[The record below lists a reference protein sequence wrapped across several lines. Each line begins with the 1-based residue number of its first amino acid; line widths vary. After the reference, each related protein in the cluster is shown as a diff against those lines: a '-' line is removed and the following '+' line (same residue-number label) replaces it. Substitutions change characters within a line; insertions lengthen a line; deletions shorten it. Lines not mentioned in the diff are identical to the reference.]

1 MKKYILILI
10 SIAFVACK
18 SGVNTDF
25 RDDFRGVNDAEKKEF
40 LKKNNGLSEE
50 RSILL
55 LTQGFKGE
63 KIIIKQKDK
72 NIYSSYP
79 ITNLNTR
86 IADYLSFNNQ
96 SDIMVYDNYTKQEI
110 IIGTKNAKKYKF
122 IYLKKEYKGEV
133 VKFKIT
139 FSNTLRPLE

>member
-1 MKKYILILI
+1 M
-10 SIAFVACK
+10 
-18 SGVNTDF
+18 
-25 RDDFRGVNDAEKKEF
+25 
-40 LKKNNGLSEE
+40 
-50 RSILL
+50 
-55 LTQGFKGE
+55 TQGFKGE

-96 SDIMVYDNYTKQEI
+96 SDIIVYDNYTKQEI

>member
-50 RSILL
+50 
-55 LTQGFKGE
+55 K
-63 KIIIKQKDK
+63 
-72 NIYSSYP
+72 YSLIDS
-79 ITNLNTR
+79 R
-86 IADYLSFNNQ
+86 I
-96 SDIMVYDNYTKQEI
+96 
-110 IIGTKNAKKYKF
+110 
-122 IYLKKEYKGEV
+122 
-133 VKFKIT
+133 
-139 FSNTLRPLE
+139 